1 MLSQVNQRP
10 LDSFKVPPI
19 NVTATVFAFQFPPCV
34 KRGKYDKKKKFFPL
48 PDDSNGVVSRKGKKV
63 KKNLKNALETKKA
76 SKVSAKS
83 STGQAASKEAPK
95 DVSKEAA
102 KNAAE
107 QVSKEA
113 AKNAAEQ
120 VAKEVAKETAK
131 QVAKQAQLA
140 QTPSFPPQVTQPA
153 PNAPITTPQLA
164 PQQKTIYL
172 TPEQYQ
178 QYLKNPSAFYQ

>member
-107 QVSKEA
+107 QV
-113 AKNAAEQ
+113 
-120 VAKEVAKETAK
+120 AKEVAKETAK